1 MSRTKVAPQGRSVH
15 APQEV
20 AQEMCDFEEFLAK
33 KREASMKRLKREQTR
48 KAATEEMNDAK
59 SIEEEE
65 DEMTQI

>member
-1 MSRTKVAPQGRSVH
+1 
-15 APQEV
+15 
-20 AQEMCDFEEFLAK
+20 MCDFEEFLAK